1 MAKNFTRELADKLL
15 AKLSSDDAFRE
26 HFRKDP
32 RAALK
37 ELGYETPADEV
48 GVEGS
53 DPVMCLDGNLAL
65 ASKQD
70 IASARHQLQTQLSG
84 SVFHYVVTI

>member
-1 MAKNFTRELADKLL
+1 MAKNFTREFADKLL
-15 AKLSSDDAFRE
+15 AKLASDDAFRE
-26 HFRKDP
+26 HFSKDP

-37 ELGYETPADEV
+37 DLGYETPAADV

-53 DPVMCLDGNLAL
+53 DPVMCLGGQLAL

-70 IASARHQLQTQLSG
+70 IAAARQKLQTQLSS
-84 SVFHYVVTI
+84 SVFAYVVTI

>member
-1 MAKNFTRELADKLL
+1 MAKNFTREFADKLL
-15 AKLSSDDAFRE
+15 AKLASDDAFRE
-26 HFRKDP
+26 HFRKDA

-37 ELGYETPADEV
+37 DLGYETPEEDF
-48 GVEGS
+48 GVAGS

-70 IASARHQLQTQLSG
+70 IASTRQQLQTQLSG
-84 SVFHYVVTI
+84 PVFHYIVTI

>member
-1 MAKNFTRELADKLL
+1 MAKNFTREFADKLL

-26 HFRKDP
+26 HFGKDA

-37 ELGYETPADEV
+37 ELGHETPAEDV
-48 GVEGS
+48 GVEGL
-53 DPVMCLDGNLAL
+53 DPVMCLGGELAL

-70 IASARHQLQTQLSG
+70 IAAARQKLQTQLSG
-84 SVFHYVVTI
+84 AVFHYAVTI